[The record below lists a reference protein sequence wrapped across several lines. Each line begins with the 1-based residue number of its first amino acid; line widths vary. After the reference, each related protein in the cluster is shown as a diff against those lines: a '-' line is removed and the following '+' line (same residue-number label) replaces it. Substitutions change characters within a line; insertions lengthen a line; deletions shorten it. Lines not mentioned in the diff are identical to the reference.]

1 MQEWQPGI
9 DRAESTSWHKKAW
22 HLYIFS
28 KKWYELYIFSLATFW
43 HIGLLTRA
51 IWWLGRSQN
60 RQICIILAPN
70 LPELYNLQSFNK
82 HLIYVFWPM
91 STYIILGS
99 SINLFTSIYRYLFL
113 LLPNMI
119 YILMLPDDCLIWS
132 CPIYPIWSYVISYFP
147 GGWASLDQGTASIA
161 DSKEPQRRI
170 DSPSYEKLEARWE
183 NMGESTR
190 IKKRTKVH
198 AKRPILSMQ
207 ISAKLHI
214 PRTFVCG
221 SRLICKLKPF
231 PGSIAT
237 WLCKTLPISAHPF
250 YSWPADLDWSQ
261 SDWHAK
267 NIKTQ

>member
-1 MQEWQPGI
+1 
-9 DRAESTSWHKKAW
+9 
-22 HLYIFS
+22 
-28 KKWYELYIFSLATFW
+28 
-43 HIGLLTRA
+43 
-51 IWWLGRSQN
+51 
-60 RQICIILAPN
+60 
-70 LPELYNLQSFNK
+70 
-82 HLIYVFWPM
+82 M

-119 YILMLPDDCLIWS
+119 YIIMLPDDCLIWS

-214 PRTFVCG
+214 PRTFACG

-250 YSWPADLDWSQ
+250 TCGLQIWIEASQ
-261 SDWHAK
+261 IDTPKTSKHSKYDFNVHWCLLSMGSASRPKSKHSNA
-267 NIKTQ
+267 IKCLCSRLPTVLLWMPGVCARNLEGN